1 VKGTDAR
8 AGAELSMKRTIGQIR
23 GAEAGPTLVVVGSL
37 HGNEPGGTRAAERVL
52 DRIVAD
58 RVPLRGEVVALSGN
72 VASLRLGR
80 RYQVKDLNRQWTNEK
95 VEALRVRD
103 PALDDAEDAEQRE
116 LLLHVEAAIG
126 RARGDVYLVD
136 LHTTSAA
143 GYPFVL
149 FGDTL
154 PQRDFAI
161 HLPLPIILG
170 LEEQVDGVLSEHMT
184 RRGLVTYAVEGG
196 QHDDPSSIDNL
207 AAVLWVALS
216 GAGLVRREDNPELA
230 ASLAHLERAR
240 GDIPRVL
247 EVLSRHAIRTG
258 DGFRMEPGFANLA
271 AVERGR
277 LLATDA
283 KGEIRA
289 PHDGFVML
297 PLYQGQGD
305 DGFFWGRAVGSS
317 RLRASRLARRLHV
330 DRVLPLLPGVSRDP
344 RHDDRLRV
352 DTRVARLYPLDV
364 FHFFGFRKV
373 RQEGSVLTMER
384 SRH

>member
-1 VKGTDAR
+1 VQR
-8 AGAELSMKRTIGQIR
+8 VLGQVR
-23 GAEAGPTLVVVGSL
+23 SAEAGPTLIVVGGL
-37 HGNEPGGTRAAERVL
+37 HGNEPAGLRAAERVL
-52 DRIVAD
+52 TRLADARI
-58 RVPLRGEVVALSGN
+58 PLRGELVALAGN
-72 VASLRLGR
+72 VGSLREGR
-80 RYQVKDLNRQWTNEK
+80 RYRVKDLNRQWAHAA
-95 VEALRVRD
+95 VEALRTRD
-103 PALDDAEDAEQRE
+103 PADDDAEDAEQRE
-116 LLLHVEAAIG
+116 LLSHIEAAIG

-161 HLPLPIILG
+161 RLPLPIILG
-170 LEEQVDGVLSEHMT
+170 LEEQIDGVLSEHMT
-184 RRGLVTYAVEGG
+184 QRGLVTYAVEGG
-196 QHDDPSSIDNL
+196 QHDDPRSIDNL
-207 AAVLWVALS
+207 AAVVWIALS
-216 GAGLVRREDNPELA
+216 GAGLVRPDESPELA
-230 ASLAHLERAR
+230 SSLAHLEAAR

-247 EVLSRHAIRTG
+247 EVLRRHAIRAG
-258 DGFRMEPGFANLA
+258 DGFRMAPGFANLA
-271 AVERGR
+271 PVRAGQ

-283 KGEIRA
+283 RGEIRA

-297 PLYQGQGD
+297 PLYQGQGE
-305 DGFFWGRAVGSS
+305 DGFFWGRAVGGT
-317 RLRASRLARRLHV
+317 RLRASRLARRLHL
-330 DRVLPLLPGVSRDP
+330 DRALPLLPGVSRDP

-373 RQEGSVLTMER
+373 RQDGDVLTVER

>member
-1 VKGTDAR
+1 
-8 AGAELSMKRTIGQIR
+8 MKRTIGQIR

-52 DRIVAD
+52 SRLAAERI
-58 RVPLRGEVVALSGN
+58 PLRGELVALSGN
-72 VASLRLGR
+72 VASMRLGR

-207 AAVLWVALS
+207 AAVLWIALS
-216 GAGLVRREDNPELA
+216 GAGLVRREDNPALA

-240 GDIPRVL
+240 GELPRVL

-271 AVERGR
+271 AVKRGQ

-305 DGFFWGRAVGSS
+305 DGFFWGRAVGAG

-344 RHDDRLRV
+344 RHEDRLRV

-373 RQEGSVLTMER
+373 REEGAVLTMER